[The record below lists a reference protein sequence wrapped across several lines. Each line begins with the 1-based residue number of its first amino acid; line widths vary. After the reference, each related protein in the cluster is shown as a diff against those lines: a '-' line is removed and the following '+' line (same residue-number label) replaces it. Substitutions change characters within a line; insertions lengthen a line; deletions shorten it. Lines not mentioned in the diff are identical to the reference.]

1 MEWEHDGRRTCSWW
15 SSRCAGVAACW
26 LCGQWTG
33 CQVGFTSTQMTN
45 NKLLDFITTRTSLFD
60 YSRAAVT
67 LHRDSK
73 TKHTS
78 LLFLTSPNANLFSIV
93 VVNLHGTVII
103 QYPVT
108 ARKCRYTTLRE
119 ISSCS
124 WLTVNRT
131 ICTRRTTSNQSSR
144 WSTWHVQ
151 CCCLSAVSL
160 YVLNDRCLCSLQWQ
174 DCRYSY
180 QFHCSLSYP
189 SLTPLW

>member
-1 MEWEHDGRRTCSWW
+1 MTVDRRVVGEV
-15 SSRCAGVAACW
+15 AGALAWRRAGW

-33 CQVGFTSTQMTN
+33 SQVGFTSTQMTN

-78 LLFLTSPNANLFSIV
+78 LLFLTSVV
-93 VVNLHGTVII
+93 VVNLHGIVII

-124 WLTVNRT
+124 
-131 ICTRRTTSNQSSR
+131 
-144 WSTWHVQ
+144 
-151 CCCLSAVSL
+151 
-160 YVLNDRCLCSLQWQ
+160 
-174 DCRYSY
+174 
-180 QFHCSLSYP
+180 
-189 SLTPLW
+189 